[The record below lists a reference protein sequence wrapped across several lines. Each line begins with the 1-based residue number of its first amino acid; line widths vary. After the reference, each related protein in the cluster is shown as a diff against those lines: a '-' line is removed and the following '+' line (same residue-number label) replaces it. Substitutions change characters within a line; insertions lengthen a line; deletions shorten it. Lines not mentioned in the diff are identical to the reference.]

1 MKKIVLLLSVAL
13 FAIVLQSC
21 RKVSGSGPV
30 VTENRAVSDFKE
42 IKSDISGEVYVTAG
56 PVYKVSIEA
65 QQNVIDVIETVLN
78 DDRLTIRLKNNT
90 SVRAEDKI
98 VVRIT
103 SPNIR
108 GLIVSG
114 SGNISANEPV
124 TTSDLYM
131 NVSGSGDIYLNKLT
145 AVTLDANISG
155 SGRIDI
161 AGGELNDQSLE
172 ISGSGDMDFLNLL
185 SKDAD
190 VRISGSGSARVKA
203 TDHLKVRITGSG
215 DVYYTGN
222 PAVDVQITGS
232 GSMKHI

>member
-1 MKKIVLLLSVAL
+1 MKKIVLLLSIALLAVA
-13 FAIVLQSC
+13 LQSC

-30 VTENRAVSDFKE
+30 VTENRSISGFKE
-42 IKSDISGEVYVTAG
+42 IKSDISGEVYVTSG

-65 QQNVIDVIETVLN
+65 QQNIIDVIETVLN
-78 DDRLTIRLKNNT
+78 DDRLTIRVKNNT

-98 VVRIT
+98 IVRIT
-103 SPNIR
+103 SPDIR

-114 SGNISANEPV
+114 SGNISANEPI
-124 TTSDLYM
+124 TASDLYM
-131 NVSGSGDIYLNKLT
+131 NVSGSGDIYLNGL
-145 AVTLDANISG
+145 AAFTLDANISG

-161 AGGELNDQSLE
+161 ASGSLNSESLE

-190 VRISGSGSARVKA
+190 VKISGSGSAKVKA

-215 DVYYTGN
+215 DVYYSGN